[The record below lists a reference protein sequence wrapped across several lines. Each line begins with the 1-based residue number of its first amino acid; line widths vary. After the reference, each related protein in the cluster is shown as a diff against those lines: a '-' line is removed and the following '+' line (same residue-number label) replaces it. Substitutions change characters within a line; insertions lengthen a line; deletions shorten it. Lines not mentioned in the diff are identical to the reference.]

1 MTNATNPETIR
12 QLLAQYSELLGED
25 LSNHI
30 VYGSPM
36 RPMSSVW
43 ARIPD
48 AVFMQ
53 SNKRSTGYHTF
64 VAVPVVLEQEQVDR
78 YELVGM

>member
-1 MTNATNPETIR
+1 MSTTI
-12 QLLAQYSELLGED
+12 QSLLTLYGERVGEN
-25 LSNHI
+25 LSNHHL
-30 VYGSPM
+30 YGSPM

-53 SNKRSTGYHTF
+53 STRAETGYHTI
-64 VAVPVVLEQEQVDR
+64 VAVPEPLTNEDVNR
-78 YELVGM
+78 YELIRLEA